1 LRRRVAD
8 WWPRLADV
16 DGGLLLAREGPVDS
30 LNVGLQ
36 FLPPLQCALGLRRLG
51 GGWFVPAAW
60 GGWGSNPR
68 PADYENYGR
77 VHRVR

>member
-16 DGGLLLAREGPVDS
+16 DGGLLLAREGPVDG

-36 FLPPLQCALGLRRLG
+36 FLPP
-51 GGWFVPAAW
+51 
-60 GGWGSNPR
+60 
-68 PADYENYGR
+68 
-77 VHRVR
+77 